1 MFGGSLIGMTQSKLE
16 AALNAAFNQCADL
29 LQPLSDRQ
37 KQILLQVVLAAMQF
51 EQESQQLDRDRSAV
65 AGAAISISNP
75 LEQLTPDEKQAF
87 LSFLKQQESQ
97 NQPWKMTLLNDWLE
111 GRSSG
116 AVQFIRE
123 RYGIQ
128 WLEQITPEQVATYLG
143 SNSSEGLKLK
153 LGDRIEVTN
162 GLWEWVQESGP
173 CSREWFP
180 CTVVSIRDAAESNHA
195 GSSPMD
201 SSVKAAGSG
210 ETSCI
215 IRFGDGTEY
224 EMQGIYDWNRPNWR
238 WLDG

>member
-1 MFGGSLIGMTQSKLE
+1 MTQSKLE
-16 AALNAAFNQCADL
+16 TALNAAFNQCASA

-37 KQILLQVVLAAMQF
+37 KQIVLQVVLAAMQF
-51 EQESQQLDRDRSAV
+51 ERESQPQERDRFAV
-65 AGAAISISNP
+65 ADDANSTSNP
-75 LEQLTPDEKQAF
+75 LEQLTSDEKQAF
-87 LSFLKQQESQ
+87 LLFLKQQESQ
-97 NQPWKMTLLNDWLE
+97 NQPWKITLLNDWLE

-143 SNSSEGLKLK
+143 SNSSDGLKLK
-153 LGDRIEVTN
+153 VGDRIEVTN

-180 CTVVSIRDAAESNHA
+180 CIVVSIRDTTEPNHA
-195 GSSPMD
+195 DTPVD
-201 SSVKAAGSG
+201 RIVDAAGTS

-215 IRFGDGTEY
+215 VRFVDGSEY

>member
-1 MFGGSLIGMTQSKLE
+1 MTQSKLE
-16 AALNAAFNQCADL
+16 AALNAAFNQCAAAL
-29 LQPLSDRQ
+29 HPLSDRQ

-51 EQESQQLDRDRSAV
+51 EQEGQQPDHDRRAV
-65 AGAAISISNP
+65 AGEANRISNP

-97 NQPWKMTLLNDWLE
+97 NQPWKWKISLLNDWLE

-116 AVQFIRE
+116 VVQFIRE

-128 WLEQITPEQVATYLG
+128 WLEQITPDQVATYLKAN
-143 SNSSEGLKLK
+143 NSDGLKLK

-180 CTVVSIRDAAESNHA
+180 CTVVSIRDATENHDA
-195 GSSPMD
+195 DSPLRD
-201 SSVKAAGSG
+201 SSANASGNG